1 MRWAAARS
9 VAIIKSFSGSL
20 VMATPGATRKPSEPR
35 PHKSGRHLLRD
46 LIGHTLAVI
55 AETESVIRKLDG
67 MDHPVIDRKT
77 SN

>member
-1 MRWAAARS
+1 MELGQRS
-9 VAIIKSFSGSL
+9 DVRSDDRRRIERLRNVESD
-20 VMATPGATRKPSEPR
+20 V
-35 PHKSGRHLLRD
+35 RD